1 MCVEALG
8 LPRLLVVDDVQD
20 TTLAGMRF
28 LEELGNAGV
37 KLVLVGN
44 PDESVQTFRGSY
56 PEYLMRRA
64 VEGRLK
70 AKEEQLVGGSAVADQ
85 SHMTMADVIAS
96 RISLSIPSPEDE
108 PLPPAERPGK
118 LTAYWAES
126 MQRIIR
132 RTAR

>member
-1 MCVEALG
+1 
-8 LPRLLVVDDVQD
+8 
-20 TTLAGMRF
+20 
-28 LEELGNAGV
+28 
-37 KLVLVGN
+37 
-44 PDESVQTFRGSY
+44 
-56 PEYLMRRA
+56 MRRA

-118 LTAYWAES
+118 LTAYWRSRCSELS
-126 MQRIIR
+126 GGRHGDR
-132 RTAR
+132 RPVPILT